1 MSTLEDP
8 PQIGIRPRL
17 ASLEVAAAKHGVTFA
32 RWGAACRG
40 ISALT
45 EQKMGWLSIL
55 RRA

>member
-8 PQIGIRPRL
+8 AQIGIRPRL
-17 ASLEVAAAKHGVTFA
+17 VSLEAAAAKHGVNFA
-32 RWGAACRG
+32 PRGAACRG

-55 RRA
+55 RRV